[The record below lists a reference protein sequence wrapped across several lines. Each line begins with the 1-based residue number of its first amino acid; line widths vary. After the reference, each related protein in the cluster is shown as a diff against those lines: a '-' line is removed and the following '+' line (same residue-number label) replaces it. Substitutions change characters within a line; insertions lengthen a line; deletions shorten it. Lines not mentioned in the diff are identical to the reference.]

1 MAKVLS
7 LFGSRSYSCNKS

>member
-7 LFGSRSYSCNKS
+7 LFGSRSYSCNKP

>member
-1 MAKVLS
+1 MVKALS